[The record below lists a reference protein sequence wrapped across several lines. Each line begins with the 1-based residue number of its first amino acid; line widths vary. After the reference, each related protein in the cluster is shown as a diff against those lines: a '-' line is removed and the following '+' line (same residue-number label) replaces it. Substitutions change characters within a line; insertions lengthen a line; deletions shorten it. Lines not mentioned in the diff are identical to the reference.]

1 MKALLAMMWSS
12 KRDLSLVALVLGVLA
27 VLFVPVPSPL
37 LDFLLVINISLAL
50 TILLQFG
57 RGLSALAAGLVFT
70 PAAIAF
76 FAGSLTAPRLAER
89 IGQRA
94 LLLGVAIFAVG
105 MVVLATM
112 AQLGAG
118 TAWLILPLMLNGFGQ
133 GMVIPLSLN
142 TILSGVETAQAGMGA
157 GTVTT
162 MQAVGNAV
170 KCKPCL

>member
-1 MKALLAMMWSS
+1 
-12 KRDLSLVALVLGVLA
+12 
-27 VLFVPVPSPL
+27 
-37 LDFLLVINISLAL
+37 
-50 TILLQFG
+50 
-57 RGLSALAAGLVFT
+57 
-70 PAAIAF
+70 
-76 FAGSLTAPRLAER
+76 
-89 IGQRA
+89 
-94 LLLGVAIFAVG
+94 
-105 MVVLATM
+105 M

-170 KCKPCL
+170 GVTVVGVLLFSLLGQVEGADGAVTADAAAHAAHAAHYGHAFALATLYNVAATVLSFVLFWRAWRRHA

>member
-1 MKALLAMMWSS
+1 
-12 KRDLSLVALVLGVLA
+12 
-27 VLFVPVPSPL
+27 F
-37 LDFLLVINISLAL
+37 
-50 TILLQFG
+50 
-57 RGLSALAAGLVFT
+57 FT
-70 PAAIAF
+70 
-76 FAGSLTAPRLAER
+76 GSLKAPRLAER

-94 LLLGVAIFAVG
+94 LLLGVATFAVG

-170 KCKPCL
+170 GVTVVGVLLFSLLGQVEGADGAVAAEAATHAAHYGHAFALATLYNVAATVLSFVLFWRAWRRHA